1 MPQAAGDE
9 ALKELVVD
17 LYEAYYRPLFA
28 YVYRLVGEAQW
39 AQDLVQETFLRLYRE
54 RQKLAKVQNHR
65 AWAYRMASNVTFT
78 ALRRGR
84 RGLQLSWQQVEAL
97 APPRADPT
105 AAAGEEQIAL
115 ERALASLPPH
125 YRARLLL
132 HSYCGFPIADVAA
145 ALELTETAVTTRIY
159 RAKKM
164 FREAYEPTQERGNK
178 P

>member
-9 ALKELVVD
+9 ALKDLVVD
-17 LYEAYYRPLFA
+17 LYGAYYRPLFA

-54 RQKLAKVQNHR
+54 REKLEKVQNYR
-65 AWAYRMASNVTFT
+65 AWTYRIASNVTFT

-84 RGLQLSWQQVEAL
+84 RGVQLSWRQIEAL
-97 APPRADPT
+97 APPQADPT

-115 ERALASLPPH
+115 ERALAALPPH
-125 YRARLLL
+125 YRAPLLL
-132 HSYCGFPIADVAA
+132 HSYCGFSIADVAA
-145 ALELTETAVTTRIY
+145 ALELSETAVTTRIY

-164 FREAYEPTQERGNK
+164 FREAYEPADKRGNE